1 MTVWG
6 LGGSN
11 SLNVY
16 DQNDTTAATYSVTSS
31 SVTRSGSAAISYASL
46 SSLELDGGSGNDT
59 YNIESTAAATQVG
72 VAAGNSTNTF
82 NISPTAKDLS
92 TIQGNLTV
100 SSGSNNN
107 ALVLDDQANSAN
119 STYSLVGST
128 VSRTGTATIT
138 YLSVDS
144 LVLNGGSGN
153 DIYNIQGT
161 GGETPVSIVAGKGND
176 TFNVSPSSKNLGTV
190 NAPLSINGGGGNDSM
205 VLDDQA
211 YPTSTTYVLTPT
223 TVSRAG
229 MATVTYVAVESVTLN
244 GGSGGDTY
252 DVSGTAAGVK
262 LTIDAGAGN
271 DTLIGP
277 NAASTWNITGAN
289 AGTVGNV
296 TFAAIENL
304 TGGTLTDA
312 FKFAAGGSVTGKIN
326 GGGGTNTLDYSGDGG
341 IAATVNLASDT
352 ATKTGGFANIQS
364 LVGSSST
371 ADQLIG
377 PNSNNTWTLTG
388 ANAGTVGSFSFSAIE
403 NLTGGTANDTFK
415 FAAAGSVA
423 GKINGGGGSNTLD
436 YSGDGGAAAT
446 VNLAV
451 DTATRTGGF
460 ANIQSLVGS
469 SSSADQL
476 IGPNTTNTWSIT
488 AVNGGMV
495 GSFSFSGVEN
505 LTGGTAN
512 DTFKFS
518 NGKGVAGKVNGGGGT
533 NTLDYSLYTTGV
545 TVNLTAG
552 TATGTGGI
560 ANIQNVTGS
569 PANDHITGNGAN
581 NVIIGNG
588 GIDVL
593 NGGGGGSDLFILV
606 STQAAGT
613 TITGAGTTDTIQG
626 ANIANTWTIS
636 GSNAG
641 SVNGIAFTGIA
652 NLTGGSSTDTF
663 KFTSAGSITGK
674 VDGGGG
680 TNTLNYSGD
689 GGIAATV
696 NLVSD
701 TATRTGGFAN
711 IQSLVGSSSTADQLI
726 GPNSNN
732 TWTLTGANAGTVGSF
747 SFSAVENLTGGTAN
761 DTFKFAAGGSVT
773 GKINGGGGT
782 NTLDYSGDGGAA
794 ATVNLA
800 TSTATRTG
808 GFASIQS
815 LVGSSSTA
823 DKLIGPNTTN
833 TWSITAVNGGT
844 VGSFSFSGI
853 ENLTGGSGL
862 DIFVFS
868 AGKSVSGKIDGGG
881 GGNDWLDYAAYT
893 TPVTVNL
900 ATGTATGVGG
910 GIANIRDVRG
920 GQGGNTLTGDAQGNI
935 LIGGAGPNTIVGGS
949 GRSILI
955 GGKGKDTVT
964 GNSGGDIL
972 IAGYTNFDSSSLAND
987 LALESIL
994 AEWQSANSYATR
1006 ISHIKNGGGLN
1017 GSNKFDWGV
1026 TVHDNS
1032 TANANKLTGGGG
1044 AGGQNWFFANLS
1056 HTTTNKTP
1064 GEQLN

>member
-1 MTVWG
+1 
-6 LGGSN
+6 
-11 SLNVY
+11 
-16 DQNDTTAATYSVTSS
+16 
-31 SVTRSGSAAISYASL
+31 
-46 SSLELDGGSGNDT
+46 
-59 YNIESTAAATQVG
+59 
-72 VAAGNSTNTF
+72 
-82 NISPTAKDLS
+82 
-92 TIQGNLTV
+92 
-100 SSGSNNN
+100 
-107 ALVLDDQANSAN
+107 
-119 STYSLVGST
+119 
-128 VSRTGTATIT
+128 
-138 YLSVDS
+138 
-144 LVLNGGSGN
+144 
-153 DIYNIQGT
+153 
-161 GGETPVSIVAGKGND
+161 
-176 TFNVSPSSKNLGTV
+176 
-190 NAPLSINGGGGNDSM
+190 
-205 VLDDQA
+205 
-211 YPTSTTYVLTPT
+211 
-223 TVSRAG
+223 
-229 MATVTYVAVESVTLN
+229 
-244 GGSGGDTY
+244 
-252 DVSGTAAGVK
+252 
-262 LTIDAGAGN
+262 
-271 DTLIGP
+271 
-277 NAASTWNITGAN
+277 
-289 AGTVGNV
+289 
-296 TFAAIENL
+296 
-304 TGGTLTDA
+304 
-312 FKFAAGGSVTGKIN
+312 
-326 GGGGTNTLDYSGDGG
+326 
-341 IAATVNLASDT
+341 
-352 ATKTGGFANIQS
+352 
-364 LVGSSST
+364 
-371 ADQLIG
+371 
-377 PNSNNTWTLTG
+377 
-388 ANAGTVGSFSFSAIE
+388 
-403 NLTGGTANDTFK
+403 
-415 FAAAGSVA
+415 
-423 GKINGGGGSNTLD
+423 
-436 YSGDGGAAAT
+436 
-446 VNLAV
+446 
-451 DTATRTGGF
+451 
-460 ANIQSLVGS
+460 
-469 SSSADQL
+469 
-476 IGPNTTNTWSIT
+476 
-488 AVNGGMV
+488 MV

-613 TITGAGTTDTIQG
+613 TITGAGTTDTIPG

-674 VDGGGG
+674 VNGGGG

-935 LIGGAGPNTIVGGS
+935 LIGGAGQHDR
-949 GRSILI
+949 GRQRPQYPDRRQGQGHGHRQLRRRHPHRR
-955 GGKGKDTVT
+955 
-964 GNSGGDIL
+964 L
-972 IAGYTNFDSSSLAND
+972 HQLR
-987 LALESIL
+987 L
-994 AEWQSANSYATR
+994 QQPR
-1006 ISHIKNGGGLN
+1006 QRP
-1017 GSNKFDWGV
+1017 
-1026 TVHDNS
+1026 
-1032 TANANKLTGGGG
+1032 G
-1044 AGGQNWFFANLS
+1044 AGVDPGRVAVGELLCHPHQPHQERRRAQRVEQVRLGSHRPRQLDGQRQQADRRWRCRRAELVLRQS
-1056 HTTTNKTP
+1056 VAHDD
-1064 GEQLN
+1064 Q